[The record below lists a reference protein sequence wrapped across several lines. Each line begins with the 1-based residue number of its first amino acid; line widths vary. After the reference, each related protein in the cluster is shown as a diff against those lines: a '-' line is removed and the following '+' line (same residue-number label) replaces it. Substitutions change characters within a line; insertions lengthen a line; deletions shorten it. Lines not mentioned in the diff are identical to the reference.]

1 MKSLLLGIGGIL
13 AVAFLAV
20 ILPMSTSLMSNQT
33 VKLVEG
39 YMPMQ
44 LLAELTLSVAAFAMI
59 SHLLSRAGFN
69 FPRFWQ
75 GILFLCFILAYL
87 KYRIYPPIPFSV
99 RAMYGTV
106 SAVAIFMWVSSN
118 QEDWEKFKRPIL
130 NVMDGVSGFHKMLRV
145 GYLLA
150 IPLLLWGFAYNSI
163 MPSTAEPIELRTV
176 HPAPPATT
184 KVHGRTFV
192 LQTAQNP
199 YRVGPEGKYDEHYP
213 NAHIVEQAMGRL
225 MKTMGPED
233 NPWDPEAKGY
243 IRNVREG
250 GEIFY
255 QNCHF
260 CHGDNLNGRG
270 LHAFAFNPIPA
281 NFTDPG
287 TIAQLQ
293 ETFLFWRVAKGG
305 IGLPRE
311 GFPWASVM
319 PPWEQH
325 LTTDEIW
332 KVILFE
338 YWHTGYYPRTW
349 D

>member
-1 MKSLLLGIGGIL
+1 MKALLWVPAL
-13 AVAFLAV
+13 AGVVALIVLVGMIVGVF
-20 ILPMSTSLMSNQT
+20 PSTT

-44 LLAELTLSVAAFAMI
+44 MVFELAFFVGGFTAMSYLLGQMGMAI
-59 SHLLSRAGFN
+59 
-69 FPRFWQ
+69 PRFWQ
-75 GILFLCFILAYL
+75 GITFWAFVLLYL
-87 KYRIYPPIPFSV
+87 KFRVYPPIPFSV

-106 SAVAIFMWVSSN
+106 SLVAVFMWMSSN
-118 QEDWEKFKRPIL
+118 EEDWKKFRQPII
-130 NVMDGVSGFHKMLRV
+130 NVLDAATPGLKTLRTL
-145 GYLLA
+145 YLVAL
-150 IPLLLWGFAYNSI
+150 PLLIGGFSYMSFL
-163 MPSTAEPIELRTV
+163 PSFEEPIELRTV
-176 HPAPPATT
+176 HPAPPAST
-184 KVHGRTFV
+184 KVHGKTYV
-192 LQTAQNP
+192 LQTSQNP
-199 YRVGPEGKYDEHYP
+199 YRVNPEGKYDQEYS
-213 NAHIVEQAMGRL
+213 NGLIVEQAMGRL
-225 MKTMGPED
+225 LKPNA
-233 NPWDPEAKGY
+233 NPWDEKAEGY
-243 IRNVREG
+243 LKYVREG
-250 GEIFY
+250 GEIFF

-293 ETFLFWRVAKGG
+293 ETFIFWRVAKGG

>member
-1 MKSLLLGIGGIL
+1 MKSGPIFAGAILGGLIVVIL
-13 AVAFLAV
+13 ALLAFGVMPAN
-20 ILPMSTSLMSNQT
+20 SL
-33 VKLVEG
+33 KLVEG

-44 LLAELTLSVAAFAMI
+44 LLSELTICVGIFALMSYLLNKGGVA
-59 SHLLSRAGFN
+59 L
-69 FPRFWQ
+69 PRFWQ
-75 GILFLCFILAYL
+75 GIGFWVFILMYL

-106 SAVAIFMWVSSN
+106 ALIAVFMWVSGN
-118 QEDWEKFKRPIL
+118 EEDWKKFKQPIL
-130 NVMDGVSGFHKMLRV
+130 NVLDAITPLHKTLRT
-145 GYLLA
+145 GYLIVLP
-150 IPLLLWGFAYNSI
+150 ILLWGFSYNSFL
-163 MPSTAEPIELRTV
+163 PNLEEPIELRTV
-176 HPAPPATT
+176 HPAPPASV
-184 KVHGRTFV
+184 KVHGKTYT

-199 YRVGPEGKYDEHYP
+199 YRVNTEGKYDQEFT
-213 NAHIVEQAMGRL
+213 NSLITEQSMGRL
-225 MKTMGPED
+225 MKPNA
-233 NPWDPEAKGY
+233 NPWDPKAEGY
-243 IRNVREG
+243 LKYVREG
-250 GEIFY
+250 GEVFF
-255 QNCHF
+255 QNCHW

-270 LHAFAFNPIPA
+270 MFAFAFNPIPA

-293 ETFLFWRVAKGG
+293 ETFIFWRVSKGG

>member
-1 MKSLLLGIGGIL
+1 MKTVGGIIL
-13 AVAFLAV
+13 FGIVVGIFMLLWV
-20 ILPMSTSLMSNQT
+20 GILPATSL
-33 VKLVEG
+33 KLVEG
-39 YMPMQ
+39 FMPMQ
-44 LLAELTLSVAAFAMI
+44 MLFELSICVAIFALASY
-59 SHLLSRAGFN
+59 LLSAGGVKVS
-69 FPRFWQ
+69 RFWQ
-75 GILFLCFILAYL
+75 GISFCAFILLYL
-87 KYRIYPPIPFSV
+87 KLRVYPPIPFSV

-106 SAVAIFMWVSSN
+106 SFIAVFMWMSSN
-118 QEDWEKFKRPIL
+118 EEDWKKFKQPIL
-130 NVMDGVSGFHKMLRV
+130 NVLDGVTAFHKLLRTA
-145 GYLLA
+145 YLVA
-150 IPLLLWGFAYNSI
+150 IPLIIGGFSYLSFLPNLD
-163 MPSTAEPIELRTV
+163 EPIELRTV
-176 HPAPPATT
+176 HPAPPAST
-184 KVHGRTFV
+184 KVHGKTFV
-192 LQTAQNP
+192 LQTSQNP
-199 YRVGPEGKYDEHYP
+199 YRVNPEGKYDQEYT
-213 NAHIVEQAMGRL
+213 NANIVEQSMGRL
-225 MKTMGPED
+225 MKPNA
-233 NPWDPEAKGY
+233 NPWDPKAEGY
-243 IRNVREG
+243 LKFVREG
-250 GEIFY
+250 GEIFF

-293 ETFLFWRVAKGG
+293 ETFIFWRVSKGG

-332 KVILFE
+332 KVVLFE

>member
-1 MKSLLLGIGGIL
+1 MVFVGAILGGI
-13 AVAFLAV
+13 VAV
-20 ILPMSTSLMSNQT
+20 ILGLMAFGVMPASSI
-33 VKLVEG
+33 KLVEG

-44 LLAELTLSVAAFAMI
+44 MLIELGICVGLFAGMSYLLKKGGMGI
-59 SHLLSRAGFN
+59 
-69 FPRFWQ
+69 PRFWQ
-75 GILFLCFILAYL
+75 GIAFWVFIILYL
-87 KYRIYPPIPFSV
+87 KYRVYPPIPFSV
-99 RAMYGTV
+99 RAIYGTV
-106 SAVAIFMWVSSN
+106 ALVGVFLWMSGSE
-118 QEDWEKFKRPIL
+118 EDWQEFRRPIL
-130 NVMDGVSGFHKMLRV
+130 NVLDARTGFHKALRTFF
-145 GYLLA
+145 LIA
-150 IPLLLWGFAYNSI
+150 IPIGLWGFAYNSFL
-163 MPSTAEPIELRTV
+163 PNLEEPIELRTV
-176 HPAPPATT
+176 HPAPPAST

-192 LQTAQNP
+192 LQTSQNP
-199 YRVGPEGKYDEHYP
+199 YRVNVEGKYDQEYS
-213 NAHIVEQAMGRL
+213 NSLITEQGMGRL
-225 MKTMGPED
+225 MKPNA
-233 NPWDPEAKGY
+233 NPWDPKAEGY
-243 IRNVREG
+243 LKYVREG
-250 GEIFY
+250 GEIFF

-287 TIAQLQ
+287 TLAQLQ
-293 ETFLFWRVAKGG
+293 ETFVFWRVAKGG

-332 KVILFE
+332 KVIMFE